1 MTSLF
6 LSLDVASSLVVQGSD
21 PGGCRE
27 AFALRSGV
35 SAAVRKMAEWEHVQK
50 GHLPL
55 AGRLPLYSTDSLRPP
70 RPSKSLHLQQML
82 GISLIM

>member
-27 AFALRSGV
+27 AVALRSGV
-35 SAAVRKMAEWEHVQK
+35 SAAGRKMA
-50 GHLPL
+50 
-55 AGRLPLYSTDSLRPP
+55 
-70 RPSKSLHLQQML
+70 
-82 GISLIM
+82 